1 MRWWRISKDVNQG
14 SSIHHHICLLKVRFT
29 FISNLRKRIFSF
41 TLYCRAQGELCM
53 LQPGVKNIVLFHL
66 HILAKLLKI
75 FLLKSSQIY
84 QEKQFNG
91 CALLPVMMNRCAL
104 HHPLMISPEKVS
116 MFMKWLTS
124 SLAQRWLKYLCLFF
138 FINIHFSL
146 HDPCK
151 GYQKILAKISS
162 FFSSS
167 NGNFPMTW
175 ETFQT
180 GRLKFP
186 SSTSGPRQTNLWYYR
201 HRHLQ

>member
-1 MRWWRISKDVNQG
+1 MMIKRRAWFTQSSHHLTMGQHHYFHHSSHHMIIIHLHVKKQAHSSVQLSLYHQARYAELEIMRWWRISRISKDVNQG
-14 SSIHHHICLLKVRFT
+14 SSIHHHMPFE
-29 FISNLRKRIFSF
+29 SNIYFHINFEIKNFSF

-124 SLAQRWLKYLCLFF
+124 SLAQRWLKHLCLFF
-138 FINIHFSL
+138 L
-146 HDPCK
+146 
-151 GYQKILAKISS
+151 
-162 FFSSS
+162 
-167 NGNFPMTW
+167 
-175 ETFQT
+175 
-180 GRLKFP
+180 
-186 SSTSGPRQTNLWYYR
+186 
-201 HRHLQ
+201 

>member
-1 MRWWRISKDVNQG
+1 MSTKGPQFIIISMPFESK
-14 SSIHHHICLLKVRFT
+14 IYFHI
-29 FISNLRKRIFSF
+29 LRKRIFSV

-116 MFMKWLTS
+116 MFMK
-124 SLAQRWLKYLCLFF
+124 
-138 FINIHFSL
+138 
-146 HDPCK
+146 
-151 GYQKILAKISS
+151 
-162 FFSSS
+162 
-167 NGNFPMTW
+167 
-175 ETFQT
+175 
-180 GRLKFP
+180 
-186 SSTSGPRQTNLWYYR
+186 
-201 HRHLQ
+201 

>member
-1 MRWWRISKDVNQG
+1 MSTKGPQFI
-14 SSIHHHICLLKVRFT
+14 IICLLKVRFT
-29 FISNLRKRIFSF
+29 FISILRKRIFSF

-124 SLAQRWLKYLCLFF
+124 SLAQRWFKHLCLSF

-151 GYQKILAKISS
+151 GYQKILAKILS
-162 FFSSS
+162 FFFFLKWEFSNDLRNIPNRTAEVSLFDVRASPNKPLILSSS
-167 NGNFPMTW
+167 
-175 ETFQT
+175 
-180 GRLKFP
+180 
-186 SSTSGPRQTNLWYYR
+186 SSSITTLSKK
-201 HRHLQ
+201 H